1 MFVGAL
7 ALWWRLSIVFVA
19 GVAAG
24 VANGV
29 AGGGTFI
36 TFPTLLA
43 LGVPALQANLSTTVG
58 VLPSYLGSLRIF
70 RTQLAPHRRLITSL
84 LPSCI
89 MGACAGAAL
98 LLAGS
103 PSTFRLV
110 VPWLIGAGTV
120 LFAVSPIITRRLA
133 HIEHDHPSRRWA
145 LYIGIFFVSIYG
157 GYFGAGLGILLLAV
171 MAIALPLDIKELQ
184 GLRNA
189 ISIVINAVA
198 AVIFIFH
205 GHLATSDVFMLLA
218 GTLIGGYLGALLI
231 LRLSPVVVR
240 VLVITIGV
248 ITTVKLALGA

>member
-1 MFVGAL
+1 MFVGVL
-7 ALWWRLSIVFVA
+7 ALWWRLSLVFVA
-19 GVAAG
+19 GIAAG
-24 VANGV
+24 VANGM

-43 LGVPALQANLSTTVG
+43 IGVPALQANLSTTVG

-70 RTQLAPHRRLITSL
+70 RTQLAPHRRLIASL
-84 LPSCI
+84 VPSCVL
-89 MGACAGAAL
+89 GAAAGTTL
-98 LLAGS
+98 LLEGS

-110 VPWLIGAGTV
+110 VPWLIGAGTI
-120 LFAVSPIITRRLA
+120 LFAISPIITRRLA
-133 HIEHDHPSRRWA
+133 HIDHAHPSRQWA
-145 LYIGIFFVSIYG
+145 LFVGIFVVSIYG

-171 MAIALPLDIKELQ
+171 MAIALPFEIKELQ

-231 LRLSPVVVR
+231 MRLSPVLVR

-248 ITTVKLALGA
+248 ITTVKLAIGA

>member
-7 ALWWRLSIVFVA
+7 ELWWRLSLVLVA
-19 GVAAG
+19 GIAAG
-24 VANGV
+24 VANGI

-43 LGVPALQANLSTTVG
+43 LGVPALRANLSTTVG
-58 VLPSYLGSLRIF
+58 VLPSYLGSLRVF
-70 RTQLAPHRRLITSL
+70 RTQIAPLRRLIAQL
-84 LPSCI
+84 LPSCVL
-89 MGACAGAAL
+89 GAAAGATL

-103 PSTFRLV
+103 PTTFRLV
-110 VPWLIGAGTV
+110 VPWLIGAGTA

-133 HIEHDHPSRRWA
+133 HIDHGHRSRRWA
-145 LYIGIFFVSIYG
+145 LFIGVFVVSIYG

-171 MAIALPLDIKELQ
+171 MAVALPLEIKELQ

-189 ISIVINAVA
+189 VSIVINATA

-205 GHLATSDVFMLLA
+205 GHLATSDVVMLLI

-240 VLVITIGV
+240 ALVITIGV
-248 ITTVKLALGA
+248 ITTVKLAIGS

>member
-7 ALWWRLSIVFVA
+7 ALWWRLSLVFVA

-24 VANGV
+24 VANGI

-58 VLPSYLGSLRIF
+58 VLPSSLGSLRVF
-70 RTQLAPHRRLITSL
+70 RSQLAPLKRLIASL
-84 LPSCI
+84 VPSCVL
-89 MGACAGAAL
+89 GAALGAVL

-103 PSTFRLV
+103 PSTFRQV

-120 LFAVSPIITRRLA
+120 LFAISPIITRRLA
-133 HIEHDHPSRRWA
+133 HIDHAHPSRRGA
-145 LYIGIFFVSIYG
+145 LFLGIFVVSVYG
-157 GYFGAGLGILLLAV
+157 GYFGAGIGILLLAV
-171 MAIALPLDIKELQ
+171 LGVALPLEMKELQ

-189 ISIVINAVA
+189 VSLIVNTVA
-198 AVIFIFH
+198 GLIFLFH
-205 GHLATSDVFMLLA
+205 GHLATSDVVMLLL

-231 LRLSPVVVR
+231 LRLSPVVIR
-240 VLVITIGV
+240 ALVITIGT
-248 ITTVKLALGA
+248 ITTVKLAIGA